1 LNETAAVG
9 IRHDE
14 GLSKIHVGGKIVPDY
29 SMARRHVNLPMHGT
43 TDRRS
48 CFGPPID
55 TTTWT
60 LDDLESNRDAVRYL
74 YAQWQEEL
82 HTSKSIGM

>member
-1 LNETAAVG
+1 MN
-9 IRHDE
+9 
-14 GLSKIHVGGKIVPDY
+14 LS
-29 SMARRHVNLPMHGT
+29 MHGT

-60 LDDLESNRDAVRYL
+60 LDDLESNRDAVRDL

-82 HTSKSIGM
+82 HTSKSIGIGSTSPSCSPFRQFSV